1 MMRRL
6 LASLALVAA
15 LGGLSF
21 SPAQRPGSL
30 KPSVFAIRDARVF
43 TPGGALDKAT
53 VVLRDG
59 LIEDVGADVQPPA
72 DAIVIDGKGLTV
84 YPGFVDALTSRGFD
98 ATLQRSAVGDPAE
111 EDLNSEA
118 LAATKPDNRKG
129 MTPEFQVRAALK
141 ADPEADNWRK
151 AGVTAQLSAPDAGY
165 FGGQSAVVSL
175 SGAPPREAVLR
186 SPVAQ
191 HLSFRAAG
199 GFGGGGGGG
208 DYPRVLMGV
217 IAHTRQ
223 TLLDAGYHARR
234 LKAFED
240 AGGAGRRPP
249 QDPAL
254 EALAPVLAGRM
265 PVVIEADTR
274 DQIDRAL
281 DFAAEFKMK
290 PILFGG
296 REAYKSLDRLA
307 AEKVPVILRLD
318 FTEENSPLV
327 QATEKDAPARV
338 KKDRRSLR
346 DKERSVAAELHKRG
360 VPFAFSS
367 HGLTGDRA
375 WEKFRTNLRQVI
387 TAGLPEEACRAALTG
402 GAAKILGVERQLG
415 GIEKG
420 KAAHLV
426 VMNGDWNQLTTRVRH
441 VFVDG
446 IHIDPDAVP
455 VNPNDATEITGK
467 RFGKG
472 KGKGKRTTETEPPAK
487 TKGKGKARESDPP
500 QDREEVSQVQPPEK
514 ELPKEKEKAPD
525 ATAKQETASEIE
537 EDRKPATRTGGN
549 VLLKGATVLPVSREA
564 MPATDILVQN
574 GKIAAVG
581 KDLPVPSG
589 VKVIDLAGYF
599 VMPGII
605 DTHCHFAI
613 SGGVNEGTL
622 SVVPE
627 VRIRDVINS
636 EDVQIYRS
644 LAGGVTTARLLHGS
658 ANVIGGQDAVIKLKY
673 GEPAAKLLVTDGPRG
688 VKFALGENVK
698 RTDGRFPNTRLGV
711 EAVLVRAF
719 TEAQEYKKRW
729 DAYKKGESKTEPRR
743 DLRLEALADVLSG
756 ELKIHCHCYR
766 ADEILMLLRTCE
778 RFGVRVRSL
787 QHVLEGYKVAPEI
800 ARHGAMC
807 SPFSD
812 WWAYKWEAAD
822 AIPHCAA
829 LLREAGVTVC
839 LKSDS
844 NELMRHMYQE
854 AAKLVKYGGLP
865 ETEALKTISLNGA
878 AELGI
883 DKRTGS
889 IDIGKDADLAVFNGH
904 PLNSYSRVELTFVEG
919 EVYFERKDR
928 KPSAVAAVPPA
939 KPATKAPALLA
950 GDRVLII
957 DATVHPVTGPVIEK
971 GTVEVRNGKV
981 HDVRPTTD
989 EDRAFK
995 ARVDAAG
1002 LHVYPGMIDAGTVL
1016 GLVEVDSARETT
1028 DHREAGDFQPDL
1040 RASTGINP
1048 DSELIPV
1055 TRANGVLSVVTRP
1068 TGGVIA
1074 GQSALVNLAGWVPGE
1089 MAVVDPLSLQVEL
1102 PGGFPG
1108 IGRGSPFG
1116 MAARGANRRVR
1127 DAKLKRLR
1135 ELFQQAQV
1143 YDRARK
1149 EKPDTPA
1156 NPRLEALAPY
1166 ATGAKPV
1173 VVQASRKEEILEALK
1188 LGDELKIKLILAGG
1202 LEAWKVADELKKRD
1216 VAVIVGPVLSLPT
1229 EGYDPYDA
1237 PYACAAKLQAA
1248 GVRFCIRST
1257 GDSNT
1262 RNLPYHAAM
1271 AVSYGLPAEEGLKA
1285 VTLYPAKI
1293 LGVEDRLG
1301 SLDKGRLANLVITTG
1316 DVLQAS
1322 TQVVGLYVGGKPLSA
1337 TSKHTRLYERYRER
1351 LREAN
1356 GGKEAGR

>member
-6 LASLALVAA
+6 VVSLVLVA
-15 LGGLSF
+15 LIGGVSL
-21 SPAQRPGSL
+21 SPAQRSGSL
-30 KPSVFAIRDARVF
+30 KPSVFAIRDAKVF
-43 TPGGALDKAT
+43 TPNGSLDKAT

-59 LIEDVGADVQPPA
+59 LIEDVGPDVKPPA
-72 DAIVIDGKGLTV
+72 DAIVIEGKGMSV
-84 YPGFVDALTSRGFD
+84 YPGFVDALCNRGFD
-98 ATLQRSAVGDPAE
+98 GTLQRSAVGDPAE
-111 EDLNSEA
+111 EELNADA

-141 ADPEADNWRK
+141 RDAEGDNWRK
-151 AGVTAQLSAPDAGY
+151 AGITAQLSAPDAGI

-199 GFGGGGGGG
+199 GFGGGGGE
-208 DYPRVLMGV
+208 YPRVLMGLV
-217 IAHTRQ
+217 AHTRQ
-223 TLLDAGYHARR
+223 TLLDAGYYAR
-234 LKAFED
+234 LQKAFEES
-240 AGGAGRRPP
+240 GGAGRRPP

-254 EALAPVLAGRM
+254 EALAPVLAGKM
-265 PVVIEADTR
+265 PVIIEADTR

-318 FTEENSPLV
+318 FTEESSPLV
-327 QATEKDAPARV
+327 QAAEKEAPARV
-338 KKDRRSLR
+338 KKDRRALR
-346 DKERSVAAELHKRG
+346 EKERSVAAQLHKRG

-375 WEKFRTNLRQVI
+375 WEKFRTNLRQVM
-387 TAGLPEEACRAALTG
+387 TAGLSEEACRNALTR
-402 GAAKILGVERQLG
+402 GAATILGVEKQLG
-415 GIEKG
+415 GIAKG

-426 VMNGDWNQLTTRVRH
+426 VMNGEWNQLTSRVRH

-446 IHIDPDAVP
+446 IYIDPDAAP
-455 VNPNDATEITGK
+455 VTAADAAEVGGK

-472 KGKGKRTTETEPPAK
+472 KGKRTTEEDPPAK
-487 TKGKGKARESDPP
+487 TKGKGKQIDPPEGREDVALRESA
-500 QDREEVSQVQPPEK
+500 QEK
-514 ELPKEKEKAPD
+514 EVPKEKGKAPD
-525 ATAKQETASEIE
+525 ATAKEEQASETE
-537 EDRKPATRTGGN
+537 DDRKPATRTGGN
-549 VLLKGATVLPVSREA
+549 VLLKGATVLPVSRDA

-581 KDLPVPSG
+581 KSLEAPSG

-599 VMPGII
+599 VMPGVI

-636 EDVQIYRS
+636 EDVQIYRA

-729 DAYKKGESKTEPRR
+729 DAYKKGETKVEPRR
-743 DLRLEALADVLSG
+743 DLRLEALADVLRG
-756 ELKIHCHCYR
+756 DLKIHCHCYR

-778 RFGVRVRSL
+778 RFGVRVQSL

-800 ARHGAMC
+800 AKHGC
-807 SPFSD
+807 FVSPFSD

-829 LLREAGVTVC
+829 LLREAGVPVC

-854 AAKLVKYGGLP
+854 AAKLVKYGGLS
-865 ETEALKTISLNGA
+865 ETEALKTVSLTGA
-878 AELGI
+878 AQLGI

-889 IDIGKDADLAVFNGH
+889 IDVGKDADLAVFNGH
-904 PLNSYSRVELTFVEG
+904 PLNSYSRVEMTLVEG
-919 EVYFERKDR
+919 EVYFERKGR
-928 KPSAVAAVPPA
+928 KPDGLAAQPPA
-939 KPATKAPALLA
+939 KPAAKAPALPA

-971 GTVEVRNGKV
+971 GTVEIRNGKI
-981 HDVRPTTD
+981 HDIRPTTED
-989 EDRAFK
+989 DRAFK
-995 ARVDAAG
+995 GRVDAAG
-1002 LHVYPGMIDAGTVL
+1002 YHVYPGMIDAGTVI
-1016 GLVEVDSARETT
+1016 GLVEVDSARETM
-1028 DHREAGDFQPDL
+1028 DHREGGDFQPDL
-1040 RASTGINP
+1040 KASTGINP

-1068 TGGVIA
+1068 TGGIIA
-1074 GQSALVNLAGWVPGE
+1074 GQGALVNLAGWVPQD
-1089 MAVVDPLSLQVEL
+1089 MAVVDPLALHVEL

-1135 ELFQQAQV
+1135 ELFNQAIV

-1166 ATGAKPV
+1166 ATGARPV
-1173 VVQASRKEEILEALK
+1173 IVQASRKEEILEALK
-1188 LGDELKIKLILAGG
+1188 LADELKIKLIVAGG
-1202 LEAWKVADELKKRD
+1202 LESWKVAEELKKRD
-1216 VAVIVGPVLSLPT
+1216 VPVIVGPVLSLPT

-1237 PYACAAKLQAA
+1237 PYACAAKLHAA
-1248 GVRFCIRST
+1248 CVRFCIRST

-1262 RNLPYHAAM
+1262 RNLPYQAAM

-1293 LGVEDRLG
+1293 LGVEDKLG
-1301 SLDKGRLANLVITTG
+1301 SLDKGRLANLVIATG

-1322 TQVVGLYVGGKPLSA
+1322 TQVVGLYVGGKPYSA

-1351 LREAN
+1351 LKEVN
-1356 GGKEAGR
+1356 GAGKEAGR